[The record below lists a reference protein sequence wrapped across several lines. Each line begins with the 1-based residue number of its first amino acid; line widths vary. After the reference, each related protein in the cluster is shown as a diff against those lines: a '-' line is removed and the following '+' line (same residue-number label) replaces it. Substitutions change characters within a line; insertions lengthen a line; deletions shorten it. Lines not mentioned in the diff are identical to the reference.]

1 MQDLTPVGL
10 TQDQKKLVLISSSGE
25 EFAVLVDSRL
35 RAAMRGD
42 NIRLAQ
48 LEMKMESALRP
59 RDIQARIRAGESP
72 EKVAAAAQTTVEA
85 IMAFAQ
91 PVLDER
97 VHVAQSAMIAS
108 VRRRGSGT
116 STAAGSLRDS
126 TQIFLQTNGLHDED
140 VHWDAW
146 RRPDG
151 VWVLVGRFT
160 ISGKEHTAEFTHDL
174 RGRYV
179 VAENDAARELTGE
192 FHPSADSASSQ
203 AQVTSP
209 ATAPFSRRPLT
220 AVPSA
225 DELPLGDDALDL
237 VREPDRADQQPTHP
251 SQPAPGPVTRQN
263 TGNQDSGNQ
272 NSGNQEPDNQD
283 TAPQPEIQEFLSGTN
298 PVGQAPDDQT
308 PTPGPAAEPEAEERP
323 RKRRGRASV
332 PSWDEIMF
340 GGGGKE

>member
-25 EFAVLVDSRL
+25 EFAVLIDSRL

-48 LEMKMESALRP
+48 LEIKMESALRP

-72 EKVAAAAQTTVEA
+72 EKVAAAAQTTVDA

-108 VRRRGSGT
+108 VRRRGSGS
-116 STAAGSLRDS
+116 STAAGSLRES
-126 TQIFLQTNGLHDED
+126 TQIYLQTNGLHDED
-140 VHWDAW
+140 VAWDAW

-160 ISGKEHTAEFTHDL
+160 ISGQEHTAEFTHDL

-179 VAENDAARELTGE
+179 VAENDAARALTGE
-192 FHPSADSASSQ
+192 SQSSGHPAASETQVASSS
-203 AQVTSP
+203 A
-209 ATAPFSRRPLT
+209 APFTRRSLT
-220 AVPSA
+220 AVPAA

-237 VREPDRADQQPTHP
+237 VREPAARVDQQPSHT
-251 SQPAPGPVTRQN
+251 SQAPPAVVVSTTADRH
-263 TGNQDSGNQ
+263 DSD
-272 NSGNQEPDNQD
+272 SQD
-283 TAPQPEIQEFLSGTN
+283 TAPQPEIQEFLSGAN
-298 PVGQAPDDQT
+298 AVAQSPNDQT
-308 PTPGPAAEPEAEERP
+308 PTPEPTAEGEAEVDEKP